1 VNWKEVKPDSD
12 MKEAEFAVFSI
23 SIGIGEN
30 PVGDLKLTV
39 NSGDPIGNLWI
50 NLKKPIYIHYSL

>member
-1 VNWKEVKPDSD
+1 
-12 MKEAEFAVFSI
+12 MKEAEFAVFLV
-23 SIGIGEN
+23 SIGIGDN
-30 PVGDLKLTV
+30 PIGDLKLTV